1 MSADADL
8 IPVSEHV
15 LRHRLIVDKD
25 PRARPEVPKHKAVP
39 GLDDFCVLSR
49 DLRTVQ
55 DQRVAVAA
63 TDGETIFTQGQD
75 TGPTGLVRNFKP
87 CPCHCRMDRII
98 PARWGESGRCRA
110 LR

>member
-63 TDGETIFTQGQD
+63 TDGETIFT
-75 TGPTGLVRNFKP
+75 
-87 CPCHCRMDRII
+87 
-98 PARWGESGRCRA
+98 
-110 LR
+110 